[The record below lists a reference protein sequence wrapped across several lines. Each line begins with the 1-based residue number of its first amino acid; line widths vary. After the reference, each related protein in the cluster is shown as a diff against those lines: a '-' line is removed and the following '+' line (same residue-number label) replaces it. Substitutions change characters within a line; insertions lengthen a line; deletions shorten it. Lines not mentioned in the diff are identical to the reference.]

1 MLIGGTGLAV
11 LVKFGGKQEN
21 LRSWWHKFSHN
32 SDSLPWC
39 PYKSREVDASK
50 IHIKE
55 ATQVIFLDQ
64 NLFWKGQGATVG
76 PEIDTKGRVV
86 RLIVTSGGT
95 GYSATTTAKVI
106 GTGSEAFT
114 LGSVAVKNGKVT
126 GVELINGGDW
136 YDTPRIH
143 SYEEDGRVE
152 ALPYSGTTKLK
163 FDNGQVHETKQFLSG
178 ELHGR
183 WKRFRQDGIQVF
195 DKEFTHGEKHGTHI
209 YYFHDPIDPE
219 DYKTQSDAHLKKK
232 IYASLW
238 LEVHED
244 AKREFP
250 QYPSPEANEWAIK
263 KYKQRGGEFRVRLL
277 EHYENNK
284 KHGSFEGYDYLG
296 NPTFKDDYTEGL
308 RKSHR
313 TFDKTKKG

>member
-1 MLIGGTGLAV
+1 LLIGGTGLAV